1 MFYKGLLENR
11 FFIISDSYIGGDG
24 PHSAPCLVY
33 KINDLMNQNIHIHH
47 LK

>member
-33 KINDLMNQNIHIHH
+33 KIFLSKKLFSTLLN
-47 LK
+47 